1 MKLTLF
7 SILVGLMYVGSCAY
21 AQNIPDLES
30 KTESLITPL
39 VATNNY
45 CGTILVSR
53 NWSLWQ
59 GRLR

>member
-1 MKLTLF
+1 
-7 SILVGLMYVGSCAY
+7 MYVGSCAY

-39 VATNNY
+39 VATINY
-45 CGTILVSR
+45 SGTILVSR